1 MIVDEHD
8 VENDGDDDD
17 GNGGGGEKLI
27 NRTKRAVVF
36 T

>member
-8 VENDGDDDD
+8 VENDDDDDD